1 MVVLAIWQGISMIP
15 PINERLKAVRTALKL
30 SQRDF
35 SKGIYTAQSVY
46 ARMETGENKVNNR
59 VIALVCYTYGVNG
72 DFLREGKP
80 PIFSDTPDIKI
91 ENLYK
96 IFNELNPLFQDY
108 LIIQA
113 KELLKVQNQQGEPKS
128 APKGRK
134 PR

>member
-1 MVVLAIWQGISMIP
+1 MIP
-15 PINERLKAVRTALKL
+15 PVNERLKQVRTALKL

-35 SKGIYTAQSVY
+35 SKGIYTAQSIY
-46 ARMETGENKVNNR
+46 ARMETGENRVNNR
-59 VIALVCYTYGVNG
+59 VILVCYTYGINE

-80 PIFSDTPDIKI
+80 PAFSGMPDIKI

-113 KELLKVQNQQGEPKS
+113 KELLEVQNQQGGEEP
-128 APKGRK
+128 AHKGRK

>member
-1 MVVLAIWQGISMIP
+1 MIP
-15 PINERLKAVRTALKL
+15 PVNERLKAVRTALKL

-59 VIALVCYTYGVNG
+59 VIALVCYTYGVNE

-80 PIFSDTPDIKI
+80 PLFSDTPDIKI

-113 KELLKVQNQQGEPKS
+113 KELMKVQNQQGGEK
-128 APKGRK
+128 
-134 PR
+134 

>member
-1 MVVLAIWQGISMIP
+1 MARGFMIP
-15 PINERLKAVRTALKL
+15 PVNERLKAVRTALKL

-59 VIALVCYTYGVNG
+59 VIALVCYTYGVNE

-80 PIFSDTPDIKI
+80 PLFSDTPDIKI

-113 KELLKVQNQQGEPKS
+113 KELLKVQNQQEGET

>member
-1 MVVLAIWQGISMIP
+1 MAKGFMIP
-15 PINERLKAVRTALKL
+15 PVNERLKAVRTALKL

-59 VIALVCYTYGVNG
+59 VIALVCYTYGVNE

-80 PIFSDTPDIKI
+80 PLFSDTPDIKI

-113 KELLKVQNQQGEPKS
+113 KELLKVQNQQGGEQPAS
-128 APKGRK
+128 KGRK

>member
-1 MVVLAIWQGISMIP
+1 MARGFMIP
-15 PINERLKAVRTALKL
+15 PVNERLKAVRTALKL

-46 ARMETGENKVNNR
+46 ARMETGENRVNNR
-59 VIALVCYTYGVNG
+59 VIALVCYTYGVNE

-80 PIFSDTPDIKI
+80 PVFSDTPDIKI
-91 ENLYK
+91 ENLNK

-113 KELLKVQNQQGEPKS
+113 KELIKVQNQQGGEQP
-128 APKGRK
+128 AHKGKK

>member
-1 MVVLAIWQGISMIP
+1 MIP

-35 SKGIYTAQSVY
+35 SKGIYTAQSAY
-46 ARMETGENKVNNR
+46 ARMETGETKVNNR
-59 VIALVCYTYGVNG
+59 VIALVCYIYGVNE

-113 KELLKVQNQQGEPKS
+113 KELIKVQNQQG
-128 APKGRK
+128 G
-134 PR
+134 

>member
-1 MVVLAIWQGISMIP
+1 MIP
-15 PINERLKAVRTALKL
+15 PVNERLKAVRTALKL

-35 SKGIYTAQSVY
+35 SKGIYTAQSAY
-46 ARMETGENKVNNR
+46 ARMETGETKVNNR
-59 VIALVCYTYGVNG
+59 IIALVCYTYGVNE

-80 PIFSDTPDIKI
+80 PIFSDTPDIKV

-96 IFNELNPLFQDY
+96 IFNELNGLFQDY

-113 KELLKVQNQQGEPKS
+113 KELLKVQNRQGGGTP
-128 APKGRK
+128 AHKGRK

>member
-1 MVVLAIWQGISMIP
+1 MIP
-15 PINERLKAVRTALKL
+15 PVNERLKAVRTALKL

-59 VIALVCYTYGVNG
+59 VIALVCYTYGVNE

-80 PIFSDTPDIKI
+80 PVFSGTPDTKI

-96 IFNELNPLFQDY
+96 IFNELNSLFQDY

-113 KELLKVQNQQGEPKS
+113 KELLKVQNQQEGEKS
-128 APKGRK
+128 NCQKFDNLVEGDK
-134 PR
+134 KLC

>member
-1 MVVLAIWQGISMIP
+1 MIP
-15 PINERLKAVRTALKL
+15 PVNERLKAVRTALKL

-59 VIALVCYTYGVNG
+59 VIALVCYTYGVNE

-80 PIFSDTPDIKI
+80 PLFSDTPDIKI

-113 KELLKVQNQQGEPKS
+113 KELMKVQNRQEGEKS
-128 APKGRK
+128 NCQIFDNSVEGGKK
-134 PR
+134 

>member
-1 MVVLAIWQGISMIP
+1 MIP
-15 PINERLKAVRTALKL
+15 PVNERLKAVRTALKL

-59 VIALVCYTYGVNG
+59 VIALVCYKYGVNE

-80 PIFSDTPDIKI
+80 PLFSDTPDIKI

-113 KELLKVQNQQGEPKS
+113 KELMKVQNQQEGEK
-128 APKGRK
+128 
-134 PR
+134 

>member
-1 MVVLAIWQGISMIP
+1 MVGWDMAIP
-15 PINERLKAVRTALKL
+15 PVNERLKAVRTALKL

-35 SKGIYTAQSVY
+35 SKGIHTAQSVY

-59 VIALVCYTYGVNG
+59 VIALVCYTYGVNE
-72 DFLREGKP
+72 DFLREGKGSMLSGIP
-80 PIFSDTPDIKI
+80 VDIKA

-113 KELLKVQNQQGEPKS
+113 KELMKVQNQQGGAGTKR
-128 APKGRK
+128 G
-134 PR
+134 

>member
-1 MVVLAIWQGISMIP
+1 MAKGFMIP
-15 PINERLKAVRTALKL
+15 PINERLKQVRTALKL

-59 VIALVCYTYGVNG
+59 VIALVCYTYGVNE

-80 PIFSDTPDIKI
+80 PLFSDTPDIKI

-113 KELLKVQNQQGEPKS
+113 KELMKVQNQQEGQNP